1 MLRPIRTGVAGHVA
15 AAATIRGF
23 STMTSA
29 ASSATSEAQPAI
41 AKHPGVISLQGADCL
56 PDLSR
61 TVMQSGIPAIADTC
75 CGAIAVHGLDA

>member
-15 AAATIRGF
+15 AAAAMSGLPT
-23 STMTSA
+23 TA
-29 ASSATSEAQPAI
+29 AGVSSATSEAQPAI

-61 TVMQSGIPAIADTC
+61 TVMQSGIPAIADAC